1 MKFKLAILSTQSVT
15 DFHMEKINPMNFVLA
30 IFIGSLFLGLAT
42 GCIGPD
48 PENKSAQPWNKQ
60 RPWEHGIPGG
70 ITERR

>member
-1 MKFKLAILSTQSVT
+1 
-15 DFHMEKINPMNFVLA
+15 MEKINPINFVLA
-30 IFIGSLFLGLAT
+30 IFIGVLFLGLAT

>member
-1 MKFKLAILSTQSVT
+1 MKT
-15 DFHMEKINPMNFVLA
+15 INPITSLFTFLMA
-30 IFIGSLFLGLAT
+30 ILFLGLAN

-70 ITERR
+70 ITDRR

>member
-1 MKFKLAILSTQSVT
+1 
-15 DFHMEKINPMNFVLA
+15 MEKINPMNFVLA
-30 IFIGSLFLGLAT
+30 IFIVSLFFGLAT